1 MTSDQFWSI
10 FVMPIG
16 LFICAA
22 PMLIA
27 WLAAE
32 RRDRQSQ
39 KQTQN
44 RRSSRTN
51 ERA

>member
-16 LFICAA
+16 LFLCAA

-32 RRDRQSQ
+32 RRDRQNQ
-39 KQTQN
+39 KPG
-44 RRSSRTN
+44 RRSSRTP

>member
-1 MTSDQFWSI
+1 
-10 FVMPIG
+10 MPIG